1 MLWTAGTFIQMFYIA
16 HLHLTLVPFIM
27 ISFNIFFYSCFSK
40 RIQKDAA
47 VWNHKTR
54 NFRHYEVFSL
64 SASRISQHKKRYM
77 LQRFCSIWC
86 HAYFMQLYTAIHSV
100 GGQQLICFTQEL
112 NCCLR
117 RRQSTTGQFEGQSKW
132 LLSLNPVDIQSL
144 FSYTLYYMT
153 QIN

>member
-1 MLWTAGTFIQMFYIA
+1 MLWTGGTFIQMFYIA
-16 HLHLTLVPFIM
+16 HLLHRLVLFAM

-64 SASRISQHKKRYM
+64 SASRISLHQKRYM

-86 HAYFMQLYTAIHSV
+86 HAYFMQPQTYITYVIYVSDA
-100 GGQQLICFTQEL
+100 
-112 NCCLR
+112 
-117 RRQSTTGQFEGQSKW
+117 
-132 LLSLNPVDIQSL
+132 
-144 FSYTLYYMT
+144 TLYSYLFGWRT
-153 QIN
+153 TADLFYPGTSVEDRVQLVSSRVKVNGCCPRTH